1 MKKLILSF
9 AGMKNFLFVLI
20 SFLIFG
26 CKSKKSPIDFAI
38 KSSKPSISS
47 VKKNLKNHDIQIKLT
62 VINDNGNIDYEFNI
76 DNNDYFY
83 PASTVK
89 LPMALLAIEKA
100 NESKFITLDTPFRVE
115 NESEKY
121 TLRDEILKMFIVS
134 DNESFNRIF
143 EFLGQDYINGKL
155 KALGFENTTIFHR
168 LSVEDSDILNTKKVF
183 FFLEKDSISYQTFNK
198 EISPNEMNGLKKG
211 KKFFNEQGD
220 LVKKPMVFTK
230 KNRISIDDLHEMT
243 TQIFLPEN
251 YINKN
256 SFKLDNIQR
265 EFIWEAMSAS
275 PNKLGLNKEKYPGNF
290 VKFFVRGDEKEND
303 TIKNTLKIYNKV
315 GTAYGQ
321 ITETAF
327 IDSETKKFIL
337 TATMYVNENDILNDD
352 VYEYESVGIP
362 FFSSL
367 GKEILSQLNK

>member
-9 AGMKNFLFVLI
+9 AGMKNFLLVLI

-26 CKSKKSPIDFAI
+26 CKSKKTPIDFAI

-47 VKKNLKNHDIQIKLT
+47 VKKNLKNHELQIKLT
-62 VINDNGNIDYEFNI
+62 VINEEDNINYEFNV
-76 DNNDYFY
+76 DNEDYFY

-89 LPMALLAIEKA
+89 LPMALLAIEKV

-168 LSVEDSDILNTKKVF
+168 LSVEDSDNLKTKKVF
-183 FFLEKDSISYQTFNK
+183 FFLEKDSISYQTFNR
-198 EISPNEMNGLKKG
+198 EIDPHQMDGLKKG
-211 KKFFNEQGD
+211 KKFYNDNGE
-220 LVKKPMVFTK
+220 LVKKPMDFSK
-230 KNRISIDDLHEMT
+230 KNKISIDDLHEMT
-243 TQIFLPEN
+243 TQIYLPEN
-251 YINKN
+251 YNNKN
-256 SFKLDNIQR
+256 SFKLDKEQKA
-265 EFIWEAMSAS
+265 FVWEAMSAS

>member
-9 AGMKNFLFVLI
+9 AGMKNFLLVLI

-26 CKSKKSPIDFAI
+26 CKSKKTPIDFAI

-47 VKKNLKNHDIQIKLT
+47 VKKNLKNHELQIKLT
-62 VINDNGNIDYEFNI
+62 VINEEENINYEFNV
-76 DNNDYFY
+76 DNEDYFY

-89 LPMALLAIEKA
+89 LPMALLAIEKV
-100 NESKFITLDTPFRVE
+100 NESKFITLDTPFRLE

-155 KALGFENTTIFHR
+155 EALGFENTTIFHR
-168 LSVEDSDILNTKKVF
+168 LSVEDSDNLKTKKVF
-183 FFLEKDSISYQTFNK
+183 FFLEKDSISYQTFNR
-198 EISPNEMNGLKKG
+198 EIDPHQMDGLKKG
-211 KKFFNEQGD
+211 KKFYNDNGE
-220 LVKKPMVFTK
+220 LVKKPMDFSK
-230 KNRISIDDLHEMT
+230 KNKISIDDLHEMT
-243 TQIFLPEN
+243 TQIYLPEN
-251 YINKN
+251 YSNKN
-256 SFKLDNIQR
+256 SFKLDKEQKA
-265 EFIWEAMSAS
+265 FIWEAMSAS

>member
-1 MKKLILSF
+1 
-9 AGMKNFLFVLI
+9 
-20 SFLIFG
+20 
-26 CKSKKSPIDFAI
+26 
-38 KSSKPSISS
+38 
-47 VKKNLKNHDIQIKLT
+47 
-62 VINDNGNIDYEFNI
+62 
-76 DNNDYFY
+76 
-83 PASTVK
+83 
-89 LPMALLAIEKA
+89 MALLAIEKV

-168 LSVEDSDILNTKKVF
+168 LSVEDSDNLKTKKVF
-183 FFLEKDSISYQTFNK
+183 FFLEKDSISYQTFNR
-198 EISPNEMNGLKKG
+198 EIDPHQMDGLKKG
-211 KKFFNEQGD
+211 KKFYNDNGE
-220 LVKKPMVFTK
+220 LVKKPMDFSK
-230 KNRISIDDLHEMT
+230 KNKISIDDLHEMT
-243 TQIFLPEN
+243 TQIYLPEN
-251 YINKN
+251 YNNKN
-256 SFKLDNIQR
+256 SFKLDKEQKA
-265 EFIWEAMSAS
+265 FVWEAMSAS